1 MLTVRAFAKV
11 NLVLEVLGRRGDG
24 YHEIASIMQ
33 TLSLSDVLTL
43 KPASRIGLK
52 FSLPGIPDDT
62 NIVLKSAY
70 RLAEVTG
77 FVGGVVVGLE
87 KHIPLGAG
95 LGGGSS
101 DAAAVLCGL
110 NNLWQLGLTREQ
122 LAGIGAGLG
131 SDVPFF
137 IYGGTCLVEGRGER
151 VTPLADL
158 EKMWFVLLRPDL
170 PVQPGKTAALYQMVR
185 TGHYTSGELSAGV
198 RELFESGGE
207 RQAGP
212 LYNVFEKVASDAFPG
227 LSKYMEQFLRA
238 GAPEVHLAGSG
249 PVLFTMLHNEKRASE
264 IHANLVA
271 GGLESHLVTS
281 VKREEIDCRG
291 G

>member
-11 NLVLEVLGRRGDG
+11 NLVLEVLGRRADG

-33 TLSLSDVLTL
+33 TVSLSDVLTL
-43 KPASRIGLK
+43 EPASRIGLK
-52 FSLPGIPDDT
+52 FSLPGLPDHT
-62 NIVLKSAY
+62 NIVLKAAQ

-77 FVGGVVVGLE
+77 FGGGVVIGLE
-87 KHIPLGAG
+87 KYIPMGAG

-101 DAAAVLCGL
+101 DAAAVLCSL

-122 LAGIGAGLG
+122 LVAIGAGLG

-137 IYGGTCLVEGRGER
+137 VYGGTCMVEGRGER

-158 EKMWFVLLRPDL
+158 EKIWFVLLRPDL
-170 PVQPGKTAALYQMVR
+170 PELTGKTATLYRLVKP
-185 TGHYTSGELSAGV
+185 GHYTSGELSTGV
-198 RELFESGGE
+198 RKLLESGSE
-207 RQAGP
+207 RKPGP
-212 LYNVFEKVASDAFPG
+212 LYNVFEKVAPDAFPSLG
-227 LSKYMEQFLRA
+227 KYMEQFLRA

-249 PVLFTMLHNEKRASE
+249 PVLFTMLHNEKQASE
-264 IHANLVA
+264 IHANLLA

-281 VKREEIDCRG
+281 VGSEEIGC
-291 G
+291 